1 MALIT
6 IPTTPNYMRSS
17 FELDWNVRQFESPFT
32 RTAQRLLLDGVY
44 WKAEYTLPRMGEQDA
59 LAWRSFFAQMRGNI
73 NTFNASDPTRQ
84 RLSTGDID
92 DLTHRLATNGITVSG
107 GHVDNGT
114 HTIRTQGW
122 IVNHTVAR
130 AGDLFSVE
138 GEVKVL
144 TQNARTG
151 ADGSVT
157 LHFEPALIATNV
169 HSGTALSF
177 ENLTVEMFLID
188 VNPVANWVSDSQNV
202 YETLTFQAREVLV

>member
-6 IPTTPNYMRSS
+6 MPTTPAFKRST
-17 FELDWNVRQFESPFT
+17 FELDWNTRKFESPFT
-32 RTAQRLLLDGVY
+32 RTTQRLLLDGQY
-44 WKAEYTLPRMGEQDA
+44 WMAEYTLPRMSEETA
-59 LAWRSFFAQMRGNI
+59 LAWRGFFTALRGNI
-73 NTFNASDPTRQ
+73 NTFNAPDPTRE
-84 RLSTGDID
+84 RLSTGNID

-114 HTIRTQGW
+114 HTIKTQGW

-130 AGDLFSVE
+130 AGDLFSIE

-157 LHFEPALIATNV
+157 LHFEPALMATNV
-169 HSGTALSF
+169 HSGTVLSF
-177 ENLTVEMFLID
+177 ENLTVEMFLLEA
-188 VNPVANWVSDSQNV
+188 NPISRWISNEHGV
-202 YETLTFQAREVLV
+202 YQELRFKAREALV